1 MKSVLVII
9 IDGNEV
15 VNQNILLKI
24 LLLVPG
30 KTNTK
35 NKTKKIAT
43 KMVIL
48 LLWYFVKYHKR
59 WYSGKKFFLF
69 ITIHVQ
75 KEIFFSGNYK
85 NVHIYIVSYNSN
97 KQQTLN
103 PFFQLNEEAHIRYR
117 EKYFFSFRLKIGSRP
132 QMFSSK
138 MYSFDF
144 EVKKIYI
151 FLGRG
156 EWGGVSCEHRWWARK
171 GWSRWLIV

>member
-1 MKSVLVII
+1 
-9 IDGNEV
+9 
-15 VNQNILLKI
+15 
-24 LLLVPG
+24 
-30 KTNTK
+30 
-35 NKTKKIAT
+35 
-43 KMVIL
+43 MVIL

-151 FLGRG
+151 FVGGGGGPVNIGGGLGKVG
-156 EWGGVSCEHRWWARK
+156 QDD
-171 GWSRWLIV
+171 WLFNLFFKNKSLVHS